1 METTT
6 TKANPLS
13 DRINNLS
20 TSQTLAMAAKAREL
34 KAQGIDI
41 ISLSLGEPDFNTPE
55 FIKEAAIQAIHDN
68 YSAYPPVDGY
78 AELKDAI
85 VLKFKR
91 DNNLEYKPANI
102 VVSTGAKQS
111 LYNVC
116 QVLLNPGDEAILPA
130 PYWVSYAEMVKM
142 AEATPVEVPTSVESD
157 FKITPEQLEAAITPK
172 TKLIMFSS
180 PCNPSGSVYN
190 REELT
195 AIAQVLEK
203 YPQIYIV
210 SDEIY
215 EHINFSG
222 NFCSIGTIPGM
233 FDRTITVNGVA
244 KAFAMTGWRIGY
256 IGAPEFIAKAC
267 TKMQGQVT
275 SGANSIA
282 QRATITAL
290 QADPSVLKEMV
301 DAFHRRR
308 DLVVGLIKEI
318 PGFKINVPEGAFYVF
333 PDVSAYFG
341 KTLKGMQIKNAD
353 DFSLFLLEHANVAT
367 VTGDAFGNPSCIRF
381 SYATDDA
388 TLVEALRRIK
398 AAVTD

>member
-1 METTT
+1 M
-6 TKANPLS
+6 NFLS

-41 ISLSLGEPDFNTPE
+41 ISLSLGEPDFNTPD
-55 FIKEAAIQAIHDN
+55 FIKEAAKKAIDDN
-68 YSAYPPVDGY
+68 YSTYTPVDGY
-78 AELKDAI
+78 VELKEAI
-85 VLKFKR
+85 CKKFKR
-91 DNNLEYKPANI
+91 DNNLEYKLANI

-111 LYNVC
+111 LYNVAQC
-116 QVLLNPGDEAILPA
+116 MLNNGDEVILPA
-130 PYWVSYAEMVKM
+130 PYWVSYFEIIKLSGGI
-142 AEATPVEVPTSVESD
+142 PVEVPTSVDTD

-172 TKLIMFSS
+172 TKMMWFSS

-195 AIAQVLEK
+195 ALAKVLEK
-203 YPQIYIV
+203 YPNIFIV

-222 NFCSIGTIPGM
+222 TFCSIASIPGM

-282 QRATITAL
+282 QRATIAAVE
-290 QADPSVLKEMV
+290 ADPNVLNTMV
-301 DAFHRRR
+301 AAFKSRR
-308 DLVVGLIKEI
+308 DLVVGLMKEI
-318 PGFKINVPEGAFYVF
+318 PGIKLNVPEGAFYVF
-333 PDVSAYFG
+333 PDVSSFFG
-341 KTLKGMQIKNAD
+341 KTLRGTTINNAEE
-353 DFSLFLLEHANVAT
+353 FSMYLLAEANVAT
-367 VTGDAFGNPSCIRF
+367 VTGDAFGNPDCLRL
-381 SYATDDA
+381 SYATSEEQ
-388 TLVEALRRIK
+388 LIEAIRRI
-398 AAVTD
+398 AAVLA

>member
-1 METTT
+1 M
-6 TKANPLS
+6 NPLS

-20 TSQTLAMAAKAREL
+20 VSQTLAMAAKAREL
-34 KAQGIDI
+34 KAQGKDI
-41 ISLSLGEPDFNTPE
+41 ISLSLGEPDFNTPD
-55 FIKEAAIQAIHDN
+55 FIKEAAIKAIHEN
-68 YSAYPPVDGY
+68 YSTYSPVDGY

-85 VLKFKR
+85 CRKFKR
-91 DNNLEYKPANI
+91 DNNLDYKPANI

-116 QVLLNPGDEAILPA
+116 QVMLNPGDECILPA
-130 PYWVSYAEMVKM
+130 PYWVSYSEMVKM

-190 REELT
+190 EAELT
-195 AIAQVLEK
+195 AIAKVLEK
-203 YPQIYIV
+203 YPQIYVV

-222 NFCSIGTIPGM
+222 TFCSIATIPGM

-282 QRATITAL
+282 QRATITAVD
-290 QADPSVLKEMV
+290 ADPSVLKDMV
-301 DAFHRRR
+301 SAFHRRR
-308 DLVVGLIKEI
+308 DLVVGLLKEI
-318 PGFKINVPEGAFYVF
+318 PGIKINTPEGAFYVF
-333 PDVSAYFG
+333 PDVSSFFG
-341 KTLKGMQIKNAD
+341 KTLNGVEIKNAD
-353 DFSLFLLEHANVAT
+353 DLSMYLLEYANVAT
-367 VTGDAFGNPSCIRF
+367 VTGDAFGNANCIRF
-381 SYATDDA
+381 SYATSEDIL
-388 TLVEALRRIK
+388 TEALRRIK
-398 AAVTD
+398 EALAF